1 MVVGHAE
8 ESRVGDREDCLIPPI
23 VVNDSSNDKIG
34 VSTNCRRV
42 TPSNWVKSRAIS
54 SQLCGRDDSEAEV
67 GQCVRRCKGIICMR
81 EATEGRAG
89 LPVKNRVLETFPLSE
104 RIGEVVEEGGKGGC
118 SVVFLLGWSR
128 LNGKISNLLCKV

>member
-1 MVVGHAE
+1 MEAWICSNVISLANTKSSE
-8 ESRVGDREDCLIPPI
+8 LSR
-23 VVNDSSNDKIG
+23 
-34 VSTNCRRV
+34 
-42 TPSNWVKSRAIS
+42 
-54 SQLCGRDDSEAEV
+54 RDDPEIKIWLRV
-67 GQCVRRCKGIICMR
+67 WGCKGIICVR

-128 LNGKISNLLCKV
+128 LNGKISYLFCEV